1 MDFKM
6 QDLKLD
12 MGTTPL
18 ENMFLNTY
26 VQMADGDAI
35 KVYLL
40 IYKDCYN
47 YHRVDA
53 GKIKRQLSF
62 TDDQFDNAVDFWVN
76 MGIFRKKRADNGTD
90 YIEIVSLRQM
100 YFGDSQDDNSSEA
113 AYDLA
118 QRKSIMFTNIETM
131 IDRNLTPADITRI
144 QETILEYN
152 CDPELVTEAFRQ
164 AKVSGNVD
172 VKYVMGFVKT
182 WRDQNISSL
191 NDLRMKEERD
201 KLLRNKSP
209 RQYRKRPRPASQN
222 QPTNQAE
229 NSEISSFIQRRKE
242 ERLNKILKQRG
253 EDNDS

>member
-26 VQMADGDAI
+26 VQMADGDAL

-47 YHRVDA
+47 YRRVDSA
-53 GKIKRQLSF
+53 KIKRQLRFSDERF
-62 TDDQFDNAVDFWVN
+62 QQAIDFWVN
-76 MGIFRKKRADNGTD
+76 MGVFRQKRADNGTD
-90 YIEIVSLRQM
+90 FIEIVSLRQM
-100 YFGDSQDDNSSEA
+100 YFGDSEDNQSTEA

-118 QRKSIMFTNIETM
+118 QRKSIMFSNIET
-131 IDRNLTPADITRI
+131 IIGRSLTPADITRI
-144 QETILEYN
+144 QEALLEYSS
-152 CDPELVTEAFRQ
+152 DPELVTEAFRQ
-164 AKVSGNVD
+164 AKTSGNVD
-172 VKYVMGFVKT
+172 VKYVIGFVKT
-182 WRDQNISSL
+182 WRDQNIKSL

-201 KLLRNKSP
+201 KLVRKRSP
-209 RQYRKRPRPASQN
+209 RKYRRNPASARKDASDN
-222 QPTNQAE
+222 D
-229 NSEISSFIQRRKE
+229 EISSFIQRRKE
-242 ERLNKILKQRG
+242 ERFNRIINQRG

>member
-47 YHRVDA
+47 YNRVDA
-53 GKIKRQLSF
+53 GKIKRQLRFS
-62 TDDQFDNAVDFWVN
+62 DERFDKAVEYWVN
-76 MGIFRKKRADNGTD
+76 MGIFRQKRADNGID

-100 YFGDSQDDNSSEA
+100 YFGDSEDNESSEA

-131 IDRNLTPADITRI
+131 INRNLTPADITRI

-164 AKVSGNVD
+164 AKASGNVD

-182 WRDQNISSL
+182 WRDQDISSL

-201 KLLRNKSP
+201 KLLRSRSP
-209 RQYRKRPRPASQN
+209 RQYRRKLNPRSGQN
-222 QPTNQAE
+222 N
-229 NSEISSFIQRRKE
+229 NSNKEVSSFIQRRKE
-242 ERLNKILKQRG
+242 ERLNQILEQRG

>member
-26 VQMADGDAI
+26 IQMADGDAI
-35 KVYLL
+35 KIYLL
-40 IYKDCYN
+40 IYKDCYA
-47 YHRVDA
+47 YQRVDVE
-53 GKIKRQLSF
+53 KIKRQLRFSDERF
-62 TDDQFDNAVDFWVN
+62 QEAVDYWVN
-76 MGIFRKKRADNGTD
+76 MGIFRQKRADNGTD
-90 YIEIVSLRQM
+90 FIEIVSLRQM
-100 YFGDSQDDNSSEA
+100 YFGDSVDNQTSEA

-118 QRKSIMFTNIETM
+118 QRKSIMFTNIETI

-152 CDPELVTEAFRQ
+152 CDPELVTEAFSQ
-164 AKVSGNVD
+164 AKQSGNVD
-172 VKYVMGFVKT
+172 VKYVMGFIKT

-201 KLLRNKSP
+201 KLLRAKSP
-209 RQYRKRPRPASQN
+209 RQYRRKANPKSGRLTPR
-222 QPTNQAE
+222 
-229 NSEISSFIQRRKE
+229 SESDISSFIQRRKE
-242 ERLNKILKQRG
+242 ERLNKILEQRG
-253 EDNDS
+253 EEVDS